1 MRAVASVIG
10 QEGEQ
15 EGFYDLVRGKFP
27 SSSPFLTT
35 SAADFAFTA
44 INANVVPGS
53 CPNSN
58 LIKLNIFKPL
68 NVLDKTITQQT
79 KTINLSWPKGEK
91 PSSIVY
97 ISGAGNIPVVVPF
110 TVNNA
115 TSTPSTVVVSAP
127 FPFDINM
134 GFAEGLQIAAATRT
148 SGPFANADAVAK
160 DTIFGP
166 GVFLVESN
174 ILG

>member
-1 MRAVASVIG
+1 MIG

-15 EGFYDLVRGKFP
+15 EGFYDIIRGKFP
-27 SSSPFLTT
+27 SSAPFLTT

-44 INANVVPGS
+44 INAVTVPGS

-68 NVLDKTITQQT
+68 SVLTPNVTPNTKTITF
-79 KTINLSWPKGEK
+79 SWPKGDK
-91 PSSIVY
+91 PASIVY
-97 ISGAGNIPVVVPF
+97 ISGAGNVPVVVPF
-110 TVNNA
+110 TVDNA
-115 TSTPSTVVVSAP
+115 RSTDATVVVNAA
-127 FPFDINM
+127 FPFDINH

-148 SGPFANADAVAK
+148 SGPFATADDVAA

-166 GVFLVESN
+166 GPFLVESN
-174 ILG
+174 LLGQ